1 LFKVTVFHR
10 AAIGVEVGFSL
21 GRALLLGFGFWD
33 GGNLP
38 KFAAL
43 EESLIIFFGLEI
55 VRT

>member
-1 LFKVTVFHR
+1 MFKVTVFHR